1 MCVCV
6 CGVWV
11 CGCMGVCERGLPT
24 WMSVPASLRQRQT
37 TMARLAGCIPV
48 IAAAAARWWV
58 GWVCGGGGGASGPAI
73 FLLSACQTKV
83 REHIRGARL
92 WSAEV
97 GSLFM
102 QAMGWKTSGFSIFV
116 ALAAAFFCA
125 FVCVRTVG

>member
-1 MCVCV
+1 MDVCP
-6 CGVWV
+6 
-11 CGCMGVCERGLPT
+11 RLTPT
-24 WMSVPASLRQRQT
+24 ET
-37 TMARLAGCIPV
+37 DNNGTARRVHPRH
-48 IAAAAARWWV
+48 RWWV
-58 GWVCGGGGGASGPAI
+58 GWVCGGGGGASAPAI

-116 ALAAAFFCA
+116 ALATAFFCA